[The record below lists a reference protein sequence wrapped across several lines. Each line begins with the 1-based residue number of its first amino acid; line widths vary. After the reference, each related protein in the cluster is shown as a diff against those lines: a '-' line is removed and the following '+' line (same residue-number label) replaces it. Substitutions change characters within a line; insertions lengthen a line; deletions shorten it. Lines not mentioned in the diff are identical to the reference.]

1 MLHRLKD
8 FEMLN
13 QDYEVDSLIIDRLVE
28 DFPTPPNLDDLIH
41 LAEDRTLDEFSV
53 IFNYLLTDL
62 KALLLSE
69 KENDAVDHLNT
80 ITQSFNSTFL
90 ISPNLQFKAA
100 GLCFLDQ
107 LFDFFLNEDSE
118 SPQAEV
124 AKRAL

>member
-1 MLHRLKD
+1 
-8 FEMLN
+8 MLN
-13 QDYEVDSLIIDRLVE
+13 QDYEVDSLIIDRLIE
-28 DFPTPPNLDDLIH
+28 DLPTPPNLDDLIH
-41 LAEDRTLDEFSV
+41 LAEDKTLDDFSV

-62 KALLLSE
+62 KALLYNRE
-69 KENDAVDHLNT
+69 EIEAVEHLNT

-90 ISPNLQFKAA
+90 ISQNLQFKAA

-118 SPQAEV
+118 LSQAEV

>member
-1 MLHRLKD
+1 
-8 FEMLN
+8 MLN

-28 DFPTPPNLDDLIH
+28 DFPTPPSLEDLSQ
-41 LAEDRTLDEFSV
+41 LAENRSLEDFSV

-62 KALLLSE
+62 KALLYNRE
-69 KENDAVDHLNT
+69 EIEAVEHLNT

-90 ISPNLQFKAA
+90 ISQNLQFKAA

-107 LFDFFLNEDSE
+107 LFDFFLNESPE
-118 SPQAEV
+118 LPQAEA